1 MATTLVTGVGLVGT
15 SFAQHALKRGEKLV
29 FYDFMPRTEYL
40 HRKLGTADVAV
51 VQKDIRDL
59 PALVEAMQRYRPE
72 TVVHTA
78 GLIGGRVEE
87 SLYNGLQINVV
98 GTINVLEA
106 ARLTGVR
113 RFVLISTFGAYDR
126 RRATN
131 QPTHEDMP
139 RGPGAGYG
147 NSKATKE
154 LMAEAYQRLYGFE
167 LLTLRLANAY
177 GLGHFWGGSGGGEKV
192 QMLLEAGIRGEVA
205 RIPQAQTMTFE
216 YVYAKDMGRAVDL
229 ATTVPV
235 PEKTTF
241 NIGVGEV
248 TTFDDLV
255 AAVER
260 QFSKLEVEVIPG
272 RPPDVAVSV
281 PLDISRAKQYL
292 GWEPQ
297 YTMDA
302 AFEDYVKDLRAVME

>member
-1 MATTLVTGVGLVGT
+1 MGTTLITGVGLVGT
-15 SFAQHALKRGEKLV
+15 SFAQCALKRGEKLV

-40 HRKLGTADVAV
+40 HRKLGTADVEV

-59 PALVEAMQRYRPE
+59 PALTETMQRYRPE

-78 GLIGGRVEE
+78 GLIGGRVQE
-87 SLYNGLQINVV
+87 SLYNGLQINVM

-106 ARLTGVR
+106 ARLTGVK

-126 RRATN
+126 RRQGD

-192 QMLLEAGIRGEVA
+192 QMLLDAGIRGEVA

-216 YVYAKDMGRAVDL
+216 YVYAKDVGRAVDL

-241 NIGVGEV
+241 NIGVGQV

-260 QFSKLEVEVIPG
+260 QFPKLEVEVIPG
-272 RPPDVAVSV
+272 KPPDVAVSV

-292 GWEPQ
+292 GWEPE

-302 AFEDYVKDLRAVME
+302 AFEDYVKDLRAVMD

>member
-40 HRKLGTADVAV
+40 QRKLGTADVDV
-51 VQKDIRDL
+51 VQKDVRDL
-59 PALVEAMQRYRPE
+59 PALVEAIHRYRPE

-87 SLYNGLQINVV
+87 SLYSGLQINVM

-139 RGPGAGYG
+139 RGPGGGYG

-229 ATTVPV
+229 AATVPM
-235 PEKTTF
+235 PEKNIF
-241 NIGVGEV
+241 NIGVGQV
-248 TTFDDLV
+248 TTFEELV
-255 AAVER
+255 GEVER
-260 QFSKLEVEVIPG
+260 LFPKLEVEVMPG
-272 RPPDVAVSV
+272 KAPDVAVSV
-281 PLDISRAKQYL
+281 PLDISRAKEHL

-297 YTMDA
+297 YTMSA

>member
-29 FYDFMPRTEYL
+29 FYDFMPRAEYL
-40 HRKLGTADVAV
+40 HRKLGTADVDV

-59 PALVEAMQRYRPE
+59 PALTETMQRYRPE

-87 SLYNGLQINVV
+87 SLYSGLQINVM

-260 QFSKLEVEVIPG
+260 QFPKLEVEVIPG

-281 PLDISRAKQYL
+281 PLDISRARQYL

>member
-40 HRKLGTADVAV
+40 QRKLGTADVDV
-51 VQKDIRDL
+51 VQKDVRDL
-59 PALVEAMQRYRPE
+59 PALVEAIHRYRPE

-87 SLYNGLQINVV
+87 SLYSGLQINVM

-139 RGPGAGYG
+139 RGPGGGYG
-147 NSKATKE
+147 NSKASKE

-229 ATTVPV
+229 AATVPM
-235 PEKTTF
+235 PEKNIF
-241 NIGVGEV
+241 NIGVGQV
-248 TTFDDLV
+248 TTFEELV
-255 AAVER
+255 GEVER
-260 QFSKLEVEVIPG
+260 LFPKLEVEVMPG
-272 RPPDVAVSV
+272 KAPDVAVSV
-281 PLDISRAKQYL
+281 PLDISRAKEHL

-297 YTMDA
+297 YTMSA

>member
-1 MATTLVTGVGLVGT
+1 MGTTLVTGVGLVGT

-40 HRKLGTADVAV
+40 HRKLGTADVDV
-51 VQKDIRDL
+51 VQKDVRDL
-59 PALVEAMQRYRPE
+59 PALMEAMQRYRPE

-87 SLYNGLQINVV
+87 SLYSGLQINVM

-139 RGPGAGYG
+139 RGPGSGYG

-229 ATTVPV
+229 AATVPM
-235 PEKTTF
+235 PEKNIF
-241 NIGVGEV
+241 NIGVGQV
-248 TTFDDLV
+248 TTFEELV
-255 AAVER
+255 GEVER
-260 QFSKLEVEVIPG
+260 LFPKLEVEVMPG
-272 RPPDVAVSV
+272 KAPDVAVSV
-281 PLDISRAKQYL
+281 PLDISRAKEHL

-297 YTMDA
+297 YTMSA

>member
-1 MATTLVTGVGLVGT
+1 MGTTLITGVGLVGT

-29 FYDFMPRTEYL
+29 FYDFMPRAEYL
-40 HRKLGTADVAV
+40 HRKLGTADVEV

-59 PALVEAMQRYRPE
+59 PALTETMQRHRPE

-78 GLIGGRVEE
+78 GLIGGRVQE
-87 SLYNGLQINVV
+87 SLYNGLQINVM

-106 ARLTGVR
+106 ARLTGVK

-126 RRATN
+126 RRQGD

-241 NIGVGEV
+241 NIGVGQV

-260 QFSKLEVEVIPG
+260 QFPKLEVEVLPG
-272 RPPDVAVSV
+272 KPPDVAVSV

-292 GWEPQ
+292 GWEPE

-302 AFEDYVKDLRAVME
+302 AFEDYVRDLRAVME

>member
-15 SFAQHALKRGEKLV
+15 SFAQHALKRNEKLV

-59 PALVEAMQRYRPE
+59 PALTEAMQRYRPE

-78 GLIGGRVEE
+78 GLIGPRVVE
-87 SLYNGLQINVV
+87 SLHNGLQINVM

-106 ARLTGVR
+106 ARLTGVK

-126 RRATN
+126 RRFTD
-131 QPTHEDMP
+131 QPINEDTP
-139 RGPGAGYG
+139 RGPGSGYG

-154 LMAEAYQRLYGFE
+154 LMAEAYQGLYGFE
-167 LLTLRLANAY
+167 LLVLRLANAY

-205 RIPQAQTMTFE
+205 RIPQAQTMDFE

-229 ATTVPV
+229 ATTVPM
-235 PEKTTF
+235 PEKNVF
-241 NIGVGEV
+241 NIGVGQV
-248 TTFDDLV
+248 TTFDGLV
-255 AAVER
+255 AAAER
-260 QFSKLEVEVIPG
+260 QFPKLEVEIMPG
-272 RPPDVAVSV
+272 KAPDTSVSV
-281 PLDISRAKQYL
+281 PLDISRAKEHL
-292 GWEPQ
+292 GWEPE

>member
-1 MATTLVTGVGLVGT
+1 MGTTLVTGVGLVGT
-15 SFAQHALKRGEKLV
+15 SFAQCALKRREKLV

-40 HRKLGTADVAV
+40 HRKLGTADVEV

-59 PALVEAMQRYRPE
+59 PALTETMQRYRPE

-78 GLIGGRVEE
+78 GLIGGRVVE
-87 SLYNGLQINVV
+87 SLYSGLQINVE
-98 GTINVLEA
+98 GTLNVLEA
-106 ARLTGVR
+106 ARLTGVK

-126 RRATN
+126 RRAGDH
-131 QPTHEDMP
+131 PTHEEMP

-154 LMAEAYQRLYGFE
+154 LLAEAYQRLYGFE

-229 ATTVPV
+229 AATVPV

-241 NIGVGEV
+241 NIGVGQV

-260 QFSKLEVEVIPG
+260 QFPGLEVEVIPG

-281 PLDISRAKQYL
+281 PLDISRARQYL

-302 AFEDYVKDLRAVME
+302 AIEDYVKDLRAAME

>member
-59 PALVEAMQRYRPE
+59 PALVEAMQRHRPE

-87 SLYNGLQINVV
+87 SLYSGLQINVM

-192 QMLLEAGIRGEVA
+192 QMLLEAGIHGEVA

>member
-40 HRKLGTADVAV
+40 HRKLGTADVDV

-78 GLIGGRVEE
+78 GLIGGRVVE
-87 SLYNGLQINVV
+87 SLYSGLQINVM

-260 QFSKLEVEVIPG
+260 QFPKLEVEVIPG

-302 AFEDYVKDLRAVME
+302 AFEDYVQDLRAVME

>member
-1 MATTLVTGVGLVGT
+1 
-15 SFAQHALKRGEKLV
+15 
-29 FYDFMPRTEYL
+29 
-40 HRKLGTADVAV
+40 GTADVEV

-59 PALVEAMQRYRPE
+59 PALTEAMQRYRPE

-87 SLYNGLQINVV
+87 SLYSGLQINVM

-106 ARLTGVR
+106 ARLTGVK

-131 QPTHEDMP
+131 EPTHEDMP

-229 ATTVPV
+229 AATVAM

-255 AAVER
+255 AAAER
-260 QFSKLEVEVIPG
+260 QFPKLEVEVIPG
-272 RPPDVAVSV
+272 SPPAVSASS

-302 AFEDYVKDLRAVME
+302 AFEDYVQDLRAVME

>member
-40 HRKLGTADVAV
+40 HRKLGTADVDV

-78 GLIGGRVEE
+78 GLIGGRVVE
-87 SLYNGLQINVV
+87 SLYSGLQINVM

-260 QFSKLEVEVIPG
+260 QFPKLEVEVIPG

-281 PLDISRAKQYL
+281 PLDISRARQYL

-302 AFEDYVKDLRAVME
+302 AFEDYVQDLRAVME

>member
-1 MATTLVTGVGLVGT
+1 MGTTLITGVGLVGT
-15 SFAQHALKRGEKLV
+15 SFAQHALKRDEKLV

-40 HRKLGTADVAV
+40 HRKLGTADVDV

-59 PALVEAMQRYRPE
+59 PALMEAMQRHRPE
-72 TVVHTA
+72 TVIHTA

-87 SLYNGLQINVV
+87 SLYSGLQINVM

-106 ARLTGVR
+106 ARLTGVK

-126 RRATN
+126 RRAGD

-192 QMLLEAGIRGEVA
+192 QMLLEAGIRGQVA

-229 ATTVPV
+229 AATVPM

-241 NIGVGEV
+241 NIGVGQL

-255 AAVER
+255 AAAER
-260 QFSKLEVEVIPG
+260 QFPKLEVEVIPG
-272 RPPDVAVSV
+272 SPPAVSASS
-281 PLDISRAKQYL
+281 PLDIARAKQYL

-302 AFEDYVKDLRAVME
+302 AFADYVQDLRAVME

>member
-40 HRKLGTADVAV
+40 HRKLGTADVEV

-59 PALVEAMQRYRPE
+59 PALTETMQRYRPE

-87 SLYNGLQINVV
+87 SLYSGLQINVM

-229 ATTVPV
+229 ATTVPL

-260 QFSKLEVEVIPG
+260 QFPKLEVEVIPG

-281 PLDISRAKQYL
+281 PLDISRARQYL

>member
-1 MATTLVTGVGLVGT
+1 MGTTLVTGVGLVGT
-15 SFAQHALKRGEKLV
+15 SFAQWALKRKEKLV

-40 HRKLGTADVAV
+40 HRKLGTANVEV
-51 VQKDIRDL
+51 VQKDVRDL
-59 PALVEAMQRYRPE
+59 PALTEAMLRFRPE

-78 GLIGGRVEE
+78 GLIGGRVVE
-87 SLYNGLQINVV
+87 SLYNGMQINVM

-106 ARLTGVR
+106 ARLTGVK

-126 RRATN
+126 RRAGD

-229 ATTVPV
+229 ATTAPM

-241 NIGVGEV
+241 NIGSGRV
-248 TTFDDLV
+248 TTFDELV

-260 QFSKLEVEVIPG
+260 QFPKLEVEVIPG
-272 RPPDVAVSV
+272 RPPDVSASV

-292 GWEPQ
+292 GWEPR
-297 YTMDA
+297 YTMDT

>member
-1 MATTLVTGVGLVGT
+1 MGTTLVTGVGLVGT
-15 SFAQHALKRGEKLV
+15 SFAQCALKRNEKLV

-40 HRKLGTADVAV
+40 HRKLGTADVEV

-59 PALVEAMQRYRPE
+59 PALTEAMQRYRPE

-87 SLYNGLQINVV
+87 SLYSGLQINVM

-106 ARLTGVR
+106 ARLTGVK

-126 RRATN
+126 RRAGD

-229 ATTVPV
+229 ATTVAM

-241 NIGVGEV
+241 NIGVGQL
-248 TTFDDLV
+248 TTFDELV
-255 AAVER
+255 AAAER
-260 QFSKLEVEVIPG
+260 QFPKLEVEVIPG
-272 RPPDVAVSV
+272 SPPAVSASS
-281 PLDISRAKQYL
+281 PLDISRAKEYL

-297 YTMDA
+297 YSMDA

>member
-1 MATTLVTGVGLVGT
+1 MGTTLITGVGLVGT
-15 SFAQHALKRGEKLV
+15 SFAQCALQRKEKLV

-40 HRKLGTADVAV
+40 HRKLGTADVEV

-59 PALVEAMQRYRPE
+59 PALTETMQRYRPE

-78 GLIGGRVEE
+78 GLIGGRVQE
-87 SLYNGLQINVV
+87 SLYNGLQINVM

-106 ARLTGVR
+106 ARLTGVK

-126 RRATN
+126 RR
-131 QPTHEDMP
+131 QGDKPTHEDMP

-216 YVYAKDMGRAVDL
+216 YVYAKDVGRAVDL

-241 NIGVGEV
+241 NIGVGQV

-260 QFSKLEVEVIPG
+260 QFPKLEVEVIPG
-272 RPPDVAVSV
+272 KPPDVAVSV

-292 GWEPQ
+292 GWEPE

-302 AFEDYVKDLRAVME
+302 AFEDYVKDLRAVMD

>member
-1 MATTLVTGVGLVGT
+1 MGTTLVTGVGLVGT

-40 HRKLGTADVAV
+40 HRKLGTADVDV
-51 VQKDIRDL
+51 VQKDVRDL
-59 PALVEAMQRYRPE
+59 PALVEAIQRYRPE

-87 SLYNGLQINVV
+87 SLYSGLQINVM

-126 RRATN
+126 RRAGN
-131 QPTHEDMP
+131 EPTHEDMP

-229 ATTVPV
+229 AATVPM
-235 PEKTTF
+235 PAKNIF
-241 NIGVGEV
+241 NIGVGQV
-248 TTFDDLV
+248 TTFEELV
-255 AAVER
+255 GEVER
-260 QFSKLEVEVIPG
+260 LFPKLEVEVMPG
-272 RPPDVAVSV
+272 KAPDVAVSV
-281 PLDISRAKQYL
+281 PLDISRAKEHL

-297 YTMDA
+297 YTMSA